1 MDIVY
6 ILAIAALYAATHGL
20 AWMVS
25 RLRGPE

>member
-6 ILAIAALYAATHGL
+6 ILAIAALYAATQAL
-20 AWMVS
+20 ITMVS